1 MQFMERDER
10 DQLKIMQD
18 PKWKFQ
24 NMMEKLIKIR
34 DKRLSQVEQEQMK
47 QKLMEAVEKDRSF
60 RDKSNC
66 FTPNGAV
73 KQVGDRSAS
82 IEKAT
87 PQLPRKSYVFGS
99 KVAQSRLDDESF
111 DSEHINFP
119 KKKGIIEISEEDHYT
134 FHEVQTKA
142 ENENFDETSE
152 FDRISIQ
159 QVNLKGVSPFNRRSS
174 KSKASKKKSP
184 KTSLLFQTNSSEAE
198 KSISGN
204 NNFRLDVQRVSPP
217 DEESNSSNLP
227 VYTQPQH
234 RNE

>member
-73 KQVGDRSAS
+73 K
-82 IEKAT
+82 
-87 PQLPRKSYVFGS
+87 
-99 KVAQSRLDDESF
+99 
-111 DSEHINFP
+111 
-119 KKKGIIEISEEDHYT
+119 
-134 FHEVQTKA
+134 
-142 ENENFDETSE
+142 
-152 FDRISIQ
+152 
-159 QVNLKGVSPFNRRSS
+159 
-174 KSKASKKKSP
+174 
-184 KTSLLFQTNSSEAE
+184 
-198 KSISGN
+198 
-204 NNFRLDVQRVSPP
+204 
-217 DEESNSSNLP
+217 
-227 VYTQPQH
+227 
-234 RNE
+234 